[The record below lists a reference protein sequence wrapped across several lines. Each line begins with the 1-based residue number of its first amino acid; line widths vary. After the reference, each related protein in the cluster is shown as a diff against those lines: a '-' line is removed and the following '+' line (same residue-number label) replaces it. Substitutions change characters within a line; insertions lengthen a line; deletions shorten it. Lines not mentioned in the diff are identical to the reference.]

1 MSRPSFC
8 RRVLAACDIRAVFE
22 HAHARLRHAFGA
34 DEPPARVAAAW
45 AVGVGISLSPLL
57 GLHTVIALALAFLF
71 RLNKVDVLLG
81 TLIINPWTLT
91 IYFPAAVTLGTF
103 VTGAKL
109 QAMKLISVR
118 EVLMP
123 SAWQGQAHALKPV
136 LTAWVVGATPC
147 ALVGGL
153 ATFLLLRR
161 AIERHRRRHAAP
173 KV

>member
-1 MSRPSFC
+1 MSRHRFFN
-8 RRVLAACDIRAVFE
+8 RVLAAGDMRAMFR

-45 AVGVGISLSPLL
+45 ALGVGISLSPLL

-91 IYFPAAVTLGTF
+91 IYFPAAVTLGAL
-103 VTGAKL
+103 VTGEA
-109 QAMKLISVR
+109 VR
-118 EVLMP
+118 LLSPRELLSG

-136 LTAWVVGATPC
+136 LKAWFVGATPF
-147 ALVGGL
+147 ALLVAL

-161 AIERHRRRHAAP
+161 AIERHRRRHPAP
-173 KV
+173 KA

>member
-8 RRVLAACDIRAVFE
+8 RRVLAACDMRVGIE

-34 DEPPARVAAAW
+34 DEPAARVAAAW

-57 GLHTVIALALAFLF
+57 GLHTVIALALAFLL

-91 IYFPAAVTLGTF
+91 IYFPAAVTLGTL
-103 VTGAKL
+103 VTG
-109 QAMKLISVR
+109 QAVR
-118 EVLMP
+118 LLSPRELLTP
-123 SAWQGQAHALKPV
+123 SAWQSQAHALKPV
-136 LTAWVVGATPC
+136 LTAWFLGATPC
-147 ALVGGL
+147 ALLVAL
-153 ATFLLLRR
+153 ATFFLLRR
-161 AIERHRRRHAAP
+161 AIERHRRRHPAP

>member
-1 MSRPSFC
+1 MSRQSFC
-8 RRVLAACDIRAVFE
+8 KRVLAACDMRVVIE

-34 DEPPARVAAAW
+34 DEPAARVAAAW

-57 GLHTVIALALAFLF
+57 GLHTVIALALAFLL

-91 IYFPAAVTLGTF
+91 IYFPAAVTLGTL

-109 QAMKLISVR
+109 HAVKLISMR
-118 EVLMP
+118 ELLTP
-123 SAWQGQAHALKPV
+123 SAWQSQAHALKPV
-136 LTAWVVGATPC
+136 LTAWFLGTTPC
-147 ALVGGL
+147 ALVVAL
-153 ATFLLLRR
+153 ATFLLLRH
-161 AIERHRRRHAAP
+161 AIERHRRRHPAP